1 MVPMKLSYNLPHNKT
16 TNNVFRKSKAIRQD
30 SPDSHNAVVHTH
42 AEFHHGHSHAEVSHH
57 AGGHHLLQVQN
68 LSIGFTMYKD
78 TEPSKAESSNTD
90 SSKKYFSVEQ
100 YTSQVI
106 DHLSLSVHTGEILA
120 VVGASGS
127 GKTLLADAILG
138 LYTVNAHV
146 KGTIYYDGV
155 LQDAKSLSQLRGRK
169 IAFVPQSVKS
179 LDPLMKVGKQI
190 GGSAQRR
197 AELFERYGLS
207 RDVEDL
213 YPFELSGG
221 MARRVLLCTALMTD
235 PQLIIAD
242 EPTPGL
248 DLELAVKAMEDF
260 RAFANEG
267 KGVLL
272 ITHDIELALRVAD
285 RVAVFKDGT
294 VVEETSVANFTSP
307 DLLQHPFSKA
317 LWYALPEHDFIVK
330 GDES

>member
-1 MVPMKLSYNLPHNKT
+1 MSV
-16 TNNVFRKSKAIRQD
+16 IRNRHAEQNPSSQKGDIDSSPTFQSDSAQD
-30 SPDSHNAVVHTH
+30 VSIASHDATVHTH
-42 AEFHHGHSHAEVSHH
+42 TEFHHGHFHAEVSHH

-68 LSIGFTMYKD
+68 LCVGFTMYEEDKR
-78 TEPSKAESSNTD
+78 
-90 SSKKYFSVEQ
+90 FSVKQ
-100 YTSQVI
+100 RVSQVI
-106 DHLSLSVHTGEILA
+106 DNLSLSVHTGEILA

-138 LYTVNAHV
+138 LYANNVRV
-146 KGTIYYDGV
+146 EGTIYYDGV
-155 LQDAKSLSQLRGRK
+155 LQDAKTLTQLRGRE

-190 GGSAQRR
+190 GGDACRR
-197 AELFERYGLS
+197 QELFERYGLS
-207 RDVEDL
+207 PEVEDL

-221 MARRVLLCTALMTD
+221 MARRVLLCTALMKD
-235 PQLIIAD
+235 PRLIIAD

-294 VVEETSVANFTSP
+294 VVEEIPVANFASP
-307 DLLQHPFSKA
+307 DLLQHPFSRA
-317 LWYALPEHDFIVK
+317 LWYALPEHDFAV
-330 GDES
+330 EA